1 MTLLRLLVV
10 ALGIGVGALAGCG
23 SVSGGMG
30 AGAAGSGGNAG
41 RGGVSGTGGG
51 VAGAAG
57 QDADTGDV
65 PAVGSDAMDADTR
78 KCTVKIN
85 EVQTGGAG
93 GTSGALNEFIE
104 LYNTCPD
111 RAFSLAGHS
120 LVYRSATGTGDFPRV
135 TFTAETIAAGKPYFV
150 CANSGF
156 VGNADIR
163 YTDGLATDGALALRS
178 PDGSIVDAVGWGA
191 ATNAIVETAAAP
203 APLSGQSIARV
214 PDGHDSDDN
223 SHDFVI
229 AAQPTPGAAN

>member
-1 MTLLRLLVV
+1 
-10 ALGIGVGALAGCG
+10 
-23 SVSGGMG
+23 
-30 AGAAGSGGNAG
+30 
-41 RGGVSGTGGG
+41 
-51 VAGAAG
+51 
-57 QDADTGDV
+57 
-65 PAVGSDAMDADTR
+65 MDADTR
-78 KCTVKIN
+78 KCAVKIN

-93 GTSGALNEFIE
+93 GTTGALNEFIE

-111 RAFSLAGHS
+111 RAFSLAGYN
-120 LVYRSATGTGDFPRV
+120 LVYRSATGTTDNPRV
-135 TFTAETIAAGKPYFV
+135 SFTTATIAAGKPYLV

-156 VGNADIR
+156 AGNADIR
-163 YTDGLATDGALALRS
+163 YTDGLATDGSLALRS

-203 APLSGQSIARV
+203 APPSGQSIARV